1 MGKKY
6 CNTTL
11 CLYHFD
17 MAYALAYKAGYMKTL
32 PGHEADYLR
41 LMQKEYKI
49 FNEKLVT
56 EYEKLLERE

>member
-32 PGHEADYLR
+32 PGHETEWRKLNAMFEYHLR
-41 LMQKEYKI
+41 MAKVYQDLM
-49 FNEKLVT
+49 T
-56 EYEKLLERE
+56 MA